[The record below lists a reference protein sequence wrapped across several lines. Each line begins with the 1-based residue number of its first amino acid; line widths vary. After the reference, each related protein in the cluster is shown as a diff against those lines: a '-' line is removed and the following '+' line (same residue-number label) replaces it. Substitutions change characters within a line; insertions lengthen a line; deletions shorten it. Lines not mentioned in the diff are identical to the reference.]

1 MDVSNFTSPAPR
13 RTDRG
18 LFSNASPGLSRL
30 MRQSRKEL
38 RQKGREEYWNAK
50 QKADA
55 EAQAQAT
62 TGNTSTA
69 QQGSTE
75 WINEVS
81 RAQ

>member
-1 MDVSNFTSPAPR
+1 
-13 RTDRG
+13 
-18 LFSNASPGLSRL
+18 